1 MAIKIQCSNCEGKEG
16 CDRLV
21 HIIDDFVD
29 LILTNA
35 PVNVQRFVEMYARI
49 PDLFMLKVY
58 VDLSTSK
65 VFIMEW

>member
-1 MAIKIQCSNCEGKEG
+1 M
-16 CDRLV
+16 

-35 PVNVQRFVEMYARI
+35 PVNVQRFVELYARI